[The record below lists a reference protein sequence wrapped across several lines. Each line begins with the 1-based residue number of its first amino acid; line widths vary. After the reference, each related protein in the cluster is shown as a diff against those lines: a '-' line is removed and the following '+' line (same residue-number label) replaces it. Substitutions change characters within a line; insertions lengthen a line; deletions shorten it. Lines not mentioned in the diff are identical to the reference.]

1 LEIQPPACAERI
13 GYQAEGD
20 LPRASAI
27 LGPLHPVADNTA
39 APEAQVYQ
47 AILEQRTG
55 QIISRLKEIL
65 ARPDPTMGYL
75 IRASKNSSSHL
86 RSERTMK
93 LNPAPI

>member
-55 QIISRLKEIL
+55 QIIFSSQGNTCQAGSNNGLF
-65 ARPDPTMGYL
+65 DP
-75 IRASKNSSSHL
+75 RFQ
-86 RSERTMK
+86 K
-93 LNPAPI
+93 LVVSPAF